1 MRFNSI
7 VILTGAGLSDDSGDF
22 IRGKRS
28 VKQEEAAV
36 VRRIFAEYATGK
48 SPRRIA
54 ADLNAEHIPSPRGG
68 QWNASTINGHRG
80 RRDGI
85 LQNELYTGKLVHNR
99 VRMLR
104 DPETGKRISRINP
117 ETEWVRVEAP
127 ELRIISDKLWNE
139 AQRMRR
145 RYLDKPSQNCRRPK
159 RLLSGLLKCGQCGGA
174 FTIVRPDKYGCAT
187 HREKGTCTNASQIS
201 ARQLERRVLAGIKM
215 QLCQPELVAEFVR
228 EFYSELQRLQ

>member
-80 RRDGI
+80 RRNGI

-104 DPETGKRISRINP
+104 DPE
-117 ETEWVRVEAP
+117 
-127 ELRIISDKLWNE
+127 
-139 AQRMRR
+139 
-145 RYLDKPSQNCRRPK
+145 
-159 RLLSGLLKCGQCGGA
+159 RLANA
-174 FTIVRPDKYGCAT
+174 FPA
-187 HREKGTCTNASQIS
+187 
-201 ARQLERRVLAGIKM
+201 
-215 QLCQPELVAEFVR
+215 
-228 EFYSELQRLQ
+228 